1 MVEKVGETKKKPKRL
16 IEVINGSL
24 LGEND
29 FPNNEVK
36 TTKYT
41 AYNFLFKNLFAQ
53 FRKLSNFYFLII
65 TFMQMVETISISN
78 GQPAMALPLV
88 AVVAISMSKD
98 AFEEIMRYREDK
110 KANNDKCT

>member
-1 MVEKVGETKKKPKRL
+1 MGDEKRESKKKANRV
-16 IEVINGSL
+16 IEVGNKDMIK
-24 LGEND
+24 D
-29 FPNNEVK
+29 QKFPKNEVK

-41 AYNFLFKNLFAQ
+41 PYNFLFKNLFAQ

-65 TFMQMVETISISN
+65 MFMQMVETISISN